1 MYDVTTSKVT
11 KTTPK
16 GIPMPT
22 QLPFLTALALTTAVA
37 SSVVACGP
45 VQQNPGSNTSLS
57 ANETSASAPVE
68 EPTLV
73 VGEADDEGWICMF
86 NGKDLSGWTP
96 KFSGYELGENYN
108 DTFRVEDGKL
118 IVDYDN
124 WERFDGEFGHLFFV
138 GVEDEPAE
146 FSHYIMR
153 LEYRFVGEQVEGGPG
168 WAWRNNGIMFHGQP
182 ADTMGLDQDFPCCIE
197 AQFNGGHAEGNRPNG
212 NVCTPG
218 THIYKD
224 GELTHAHVVNFGGPT
239 FPGDQWVT
247 YEIEVHGSER
257 AIHRING
264 ETIADYGP
272 LVLDEN
278 DTGSAEVERRGTT
291 DLTHGTI
298 SLQAESA
305 PIEFRNIRIKVLE
318 E

>member
-1 MYDVTTSKVT
+1 
-11 KTTPK
+11 
-16 GIPMPT
+16 MPT
-22 QLPFLTALALTTAVA
+22 RLSLVALLVLA
-37 SSVVACGP
+37 SCAIACTKHDDNAKPAPPATEAGD
-45 VQQNPGSNTSLS
+45 NTIKND
-57 ANETSASAPVE
+57 ATE

-73 VGEADDEGWICMF
+73 VGEQDDDGWICMF
-86 NGKDLSGWTP
+86 NGEDLTGWTP
-96 KFSGYELGENYN
+96 KFSGYELGENYR

-118 IVDYDN
+118 TVNYDN
-124 WERFDGEFGHLFFV
+124 WTAFDGEFGHLFFTNV
-138 GVEDEPAE
+138 DGGDNE

-153 LEYRFVGEQVEGGPG
+153 LEYRFVGEQVQGGPG
-168 WAWRNNGIMFHGQP
+168 WAWRNNGIMYHGQP

-224 GELTHAHVVNFGGPT
+224 GELTHAHVVNFNGPT

-264 ETIADYGP
+264 EVVADYGP
-272 LVLDEN
+272 LLLDEN
-278 DTGSAEVERRGTT
+278 DADGKAEAERRSTT
-291 DLTHGTI
+291 VLGSGTI
-298 SLQAESA
+298 SLQAETA
-305 PIEFRNIRIKVLE
+305 PIEFREIRIKVLE

>member
-1 MYDVTTSKVT
+1 
-11 KTTPK
+11 
-16 GIPMPT
+16 MPT
-22 QLPFLTALALTTAVA
+22 RLSLVALLVLASCAIACTKHNNNATPRTPATEAGDNTTKEDTAT
-37 SSVVACGP
+37 
-45 VQQNPGSNTSLS
+45 
-57 ANETSASAPVE
+57 ED

-73 VGEADDEGWICMF
+73 VGQADDDGWICMF
-86 NGKDLSGWTP
+86 NGEDLTGWTP

-118 IVDYDN
+118 TVNYDN

-153 LEYRFVGEQVEGGPG
+153 LEYRFVDEQVEGGPG

-182 ADTMGLDQDFPCCIE
+182 ADTMGLDQDFPASIE
-197 AQFNGGHAEGNRPNG
+197 AQMLGGPDQGNRATG
-212 NVCTPG
+212 NVCSPG
-218 THIYKD
+218 THIYRD
-224 GELTHAHVVNFGGPT
+224 GQLVTQHVVDFGGPT

-264 ETIADYGP
+264 EVVADYGP

-278 DTGSAEVERRGTT
+278 DSGSAGDAETQRRGTT

>member
-1 MYDVTTSKVT
+1 
-11 KTTPK
+11 
-16 GIPMPT
+16 MPT

-73 VGEADDEGWICMF
+73 VGEADDEGWVTMF

-96 KFSGYELGENYN
+96 KFSGYELGENYR
-108 DTFRVEDGKL
+108 DTFRVEDGHL
-118 IVDYDN
+118 IVDYSN
-124 WERFDGEFGHLFFV
+124 WERFDGEFGHLFFT
-138 GVEDEPAE
+138 GNPDSDNPQTE

-153 LEYRFVGEQVEGGPG
+153 VEYRFVGEQVQGGPG
-168 WAWRNNGIMFHGQP
+168 WAWRNNGIMYHGQP

-224 GELTHAHVVNFGGPT
+224 GELTHAHVVNFNGPT
-239 FPGDQWVT
+239 HRGDEWVT

-257 AIHRING
+257 AIHRLNG
-264 ETIADYGP
+264 EVVADYGP
-272 LVLDEN
+272 LVIDPN
-278 DTGSAEVERRGTT
+278 DSGSGGTAEAERRGTT
-291 DLTHGTI
+291 VLGSGTI
-298 SLQAESA
+298 SLQAETA
-305 PIEFRNIRIKVLE
+305 PIEFRDIRIKMLE
-318 E
+318 EDESE